1 MIQAINLLSGV
12 FLSIGALFIL
22 VGSIGL
28 LRMPDVFTRMHAAGI
43 TDTIGAAAI
52 ILGLML
58 IAGWSIVLIKLLADL
73 ILVCHDQITLYCQH
87 RLADP
92 LAFRAKIIRAP
103 ELPVGIA

>member
-58 IAGWSIVLIKLLADL
+58 LAGWSNVLIKLLLVL
-73 ILVCHDQITLYCQH
+73 IFLMLLNPTACHA
-87 RLADP
+87 LA
-92 LAFRAKIIRAP
+92 RATGHGVRSPWQGTSKRQ
-103 ELPVGIA
+103 

>member
-1 MIQAINLLSGV
+1 MSQALDMLSVLLLFFGV
-12 FLSIGALFIL
+12 LFIL

-58 IAGWSIVLIKLLADL
+58 VAGWSIVLIKLLLVL
-73 ILVCHDQITLYCQH
+73 IFLMLLNPTACHS
-87 RLADP
+87 LA
-92 LAFRAKIIRAP
+92 RAAVHGIRSP
-103 ELPVGIA
+103 WQSTSKRQ

>member
-1 MIQAINLLSGV
+1 MIQTLNLLSGV
-12 FLSIGALFIL
+12 LLSFGALFIL

-58 IAGWSIVLIKLLADL
+58 VAGWSIVLIKLMLVL
-73 ILVCHDQITLYCQH
+73 IFLMLLKDSHLLLTRMFFL
-87 RLADP
+87 
-92 LAFRAKIIRAP
+92 
-103 ELPVGIA
+103 

>member
-1 MIQAINLLSGV
+1 MSQALDMLSVLLLFFGV
-12 FLSIGALFIL
+12 LFIL

-58 IAGWSIVLIKLLADL
+58 VAGWTIVLINS
-73 ILVCHDQITLYCQH
+73 
-87 RLADP
+87 
-92 LAFRAKIIRAP
+92 
-103 ELPVGIA
+103 

>member
-1 MIQAINLLSGV
+1 MSQALDMLSVLLLFFGV
-12 FLSIGALFIL
+12 LFIL

-58 IAGWSIVLIKLLADL
+58 VAGWTIVLIKLLIVLLFQMLLNPTA
-73 ILVCHDQITLYCQH
+73 CHA
-87 RLADP
+87 LA
-92 LAFRAKIIRAP
+92 RAAVHGIRSP
-103 ELPVGIA
+103 WQGESEQQQ

>member
-1 MIQAINLLSGV
+1 MSQALNMLSGLLL
-12 FLSIGALFIL
+12 FLGTLFFL

-58 IAGWSIVLIKLLADL
+58 VAGWSTILIKRLLVLIFLMLLNPTA
-73 ILVCHDQITLYCQH
+73 CHS
-87 RLADP
+87 LA
-92 LAFRAKIIRAP
+92 RATVHGVRSPWQGTSKRQ
-103 ELPVGIA
+103 

>member
-1 MIQAINLLSGV
+1 MSQALNILSGLLL
-12 FLSIGALFIL
+12 FLGALFIL

-58 IAGWSIVLIKLLADL
+58 VAGWTIVLIKLLVVLLFRMLLNPTA
-73 ILVCHDQITLYCQH
+73 CHA
-87 RLADP
+87 LA
-92 LAFRAKIIRAP
+92 RAAVHGIRSP
-103 ELPVGIA
+103 WQGESEQQ

>member
-1 MIQAINLLSGV
+1 MSQALDMLSVLLLFFGV
-12 FLSIGALFIL
+12 LVIL

-58 IAGWSIVLIKLLADL
+58 VAGWTIVLIKL
-73 ILVCHDQITLYCQH
+73 
-87 RLADP
+87 
-92 LAFRAKIIRAP
+92 
-103 ELPVGIA
+103 

>member
-1 MIQAINLLSGV
+1 MSQALDMLSVLLLFFGV
-12 FLSIGALFIL
+12 LFIL

-58 IAGWSIVLIKLLADL
+58 VAGWTIVLIKLLIVLLFLMLLHPTA
-73 ILVCHDQITLYCQH
+73 CHA
-87 RLADP
+87 LA
-92 LAFRAKIIRAP
+92 RAAVHGIRSP
-103 ELPVGIA
+103 WQGESEQQQ

>member
-1 MIQAINLLSGV
+1 MSQTLNMLSGLLL
-12 FLSIGALFIL
+12 FLGALFIL

-58 IAGWSIVLIKLLADL
+58 VAGWTIVLIKLLVVLLFLMLLNPTAS
-73 ILVCHDQITLYCQH
+73 HA
-87 RLADP
+87 LA
-92 LAFRAKIIRAP
+92 RAAVHGIRSP
-103 ELPVGIA
+103 WQGESEQR

>member
-1 MIQAINLLSGV
+1 MIQAINLLSGG

-58 IAGWSIVLIKLLADL
+58 MAGWSIILIKLLLVL
-73 ILVCHDQITLYCQH
+73 IFLMLLNPTACHS
-87 RLADP
+87 LA
-92 LAFRAKIIRAP
+92 RATVHGVRSPWQGTSKRQ
-103 ELPVGIA
+103 

>member
-1 MIQAINLLSGV
+1 MTQTLNLLSGV
-12 FLSIGALFIL
+12 LLSIGALFIL

-58 IAGWSIVLIKLLADL
+58 IAGWSIVLI
-73 ILVCHDQITLYCQH
+73 
-87 RLADP
+87 
-92 LAFRAKIIRAP
+92 
-103 ELPVGIA
+103 